1 MNDPHMKRV
10 GKFVLTFLL
19 TVPVVWAAV
28 AFGYYLLVEE
38 WRLIHVSSLEG
49 ANAMGVL
56 FMIAPLCA
64 VVAATLL
71 GALVAARGR

>member
-1 MNDPHMKRV
+1 MKRI
-10 GKFVLTFLL
+10 GIFLLTFIL

-38 WRLIHVSSLEG
+38 WRLIRVSSLEG

-56 FMIAPLCA
+56 FMIAPLVA
-64 VVAATLL
+64 VIAATLL
-71 GALVAARGR
+71 GAVMAARAR